1 MDKASVIS
9 SDTHNAWT
17 EFVSDKLKNKLFEL
31 KSDNGIVPLGTVDE
45 IVQLFVNDIEKLG
58 NTLKEM
64 KDAAADMGLKW
75 HDYDAGEDAWE
86 DERKGRWV
94 KRD

>member
-9 SDTHNAWT
+9 SDTHHAWA
-17 EFVSDKLKNKLFEL
+17 EFVSDTLKNKLFEL

-86 DERKGRWV
+86 DEHKGRWV